1 MIRMADE
8 RGGGAHDIV
17 LVIVKINSKK
27 NPQKQIFIKSKIC
40 FTTLVLSKY
49 VGNFNLININHVY
62 TYLRQRKI
70 VNNRAYFVITS

>member
-1 MIRMADE
+1 M
-8 RGGGAHDIV
+8 
-17 LVIVKINSKK
+17 
-27 NPQKQIFIKSKIC
+27 KSNIC

>member
-1 MIRMADE
+1 M
-8 RGGGAHDIV
+8 
-17 LVIVKINSKK
+17 
-27 NPQKQIFIKSKIC
+27 KSNIC
-40 FTTLVLSKY
+40 FTTLVLSQY